1 MESVTLELS
10 NLISLALGACIAA
23 LGWFARV
30 LYEATQSLR
39 RDLSDLEVKISNDYV
54 RYDRLQD
61 ALKPIMD
68 SLREIKDTLQH
79 KADK

>member
-1 MESVTLELS
+1 MTPEQIYLS
-10 NLISLALGACIAA
+10 AIGVACGC
-23 LGWFARV
+23 LGWFARE
-30 LYEATQSLR
+30 LYQATQSLR
-39 RDLSDLEVKISNDYV
+39 QDLSDLEVRIGRDYV

-68 SLREIKDTLQH
+68 GIHEIKETLKS

>member
-1 MESVTLELS
+1 MDMQQ
-10 NLISLALGACIAA
+10 IALAGLGVICAS
-23 LGWFARV
+23 LGWFARE
-30 LYEATQSLR
+30 LYNAVQELQKSL
-39 RDLSDLEVKISNDYV
+39 LELEVKITRDYI

-68 SLREIKDTLQH
+68 SLHEIKAALSG

>member
-1 MESVTLELS
+1 MSLEQIVIG
-10 NLISLALGACIAA
+10 LIGIACGI
-23 LGWFARV
+23 LGWFARE
-30 LYEATQSLR
+30 LYNATQSLR
-39 RDLSDLEVKISNDYV
+39 KDLSALEVKISAEYI

-68 SLREIKDTLQH
+68 SLHEIKQVLQN

>member
-1 MESVTLELS
+1 MEISQIGL
-10 NLISLALGACIAA
+10 LILTGCVGV

-39 RDLSDLEVKISNDYV
+39 RDLSSLEVKISAEYV

-68 SLREIKDTLQH
+68 SLREIKESLAH